1 MPGRIGLKSMANFSK
16 QAAVS
21 LNAGLIL
28 SRALPLITRESRDA
42 RLRRTAKELTDD
54 IAGGS
59 TLTEAVR
66 RRADRF
72 PQIFVEMIS
81 AGERTGHLAEIFQR
95 LADYFDMRLRI
106 RRAVIRASIYP
117 AIQLTFAFGVV
128 CLFLVISATTN
139 LSIGSSSTQALIAF
153 GLVGA
158 VVGSVAAFVFFSR
171 TGVGRSIWDRVV
183 LGLPVFRSLV
193 IKLCMVRFTRT
204 LAMQL
209 ESAIPVVEA
218 VERSALVAGNSAIV
232 KSLKS
237 MAEPIRRGS
246 SLAEALTNS
255 RYVTP
260 MTREVVAV
268 SEETGSFD
276 ESLNRIANIYEEE
289 AMTVLETL
297 PKFIALPVLIIVGL
311 IVIYLFYTVYIGN
324 YLNLISG

>member
-16 QAAVS
+16 QVAVS
-21 LNAGLIL
+21 LHAGLTL

-81 AGERTGHLAEIFQR
+81 AGEQTGHLADVFQR

-117 AIQLTFAFGVV
+117 AIQLAFAFGVI

-139 LSIGSSSTQALIAF
+139 LSIGSSSTQMLIAF

-158 VVGSVAAFVFFSR
+158 VVGSLAAFVFFSR

-260 MTREVVAV
+260 MIREVVAV

-324 YLNLISG
+324 YINLISG